1 MGASGKAAGPVPPA
15 PESVNPVSP
24 WIEAWRMFRA
34 NRPAVGGLFVLVT
47 IVLVGLL
54 GPLGLQADPFRMVAA
69 PYSEPGTQTFL
80 GTDYLGRDVFV
91 GVIYGTRATL
101 ALGLGAAALTVTI
114 GVVFGALA
122 GFYGGWVDNLLMRVT
137 EFFQVLPALL
147 FAMVLVT
154 VLAPSALTVVVA
166 IGVVAWPT
174 MARLTRAEFM
184 KIKGREF
191 VAASRA
197 AGATNAHIIW
207 RIIMPNA
214 LPPLIIAA
222 MLTVSIAILFE
233 ASLSFLGL
241 NDPEVM
247 TWGLMIGLSRDHF
260 FDSWWSVTF
269 PGLAIFLTVLSLTL
283 VGDGLND
290 ALNPKLR
297 RQ

>member
-1 MGASGKAAGPVPPA
+1 MDLPSKSAPPEALAPESIAPVPPWS
-15 PESVNPVSP
+15 ET
-24 WIEAWRMFRA
+24 WRMFRA
-34 NRPAVGGLFVLVT
+34 NRPAVAGVLVLVA

-54 GPLGLQADPFRMVAA
+54 GPLVLQVNPFSMVAA
-69 PYSEPGTQTFL
+69 PYTEPGGQSLF
-80 GTDYLGRDVFV
+80 GSDYLGRDVFV

-101 ALGLGAAALTVTI
+101 ALGVSAAALTVVI

-137 EFFQVLPALL
+137 EFFQVLPTLL

-154 VLAPSALTVVVA
+154 VLTPSAITVIVA
-166 IGVVAWPT
+166 IGIVAWPA

-184 KIKGREF
+184 KIKAREY

-197 AGATNAHIIW
+197 AGATNAYLIW

-214 LPPLIIAA
+214 APPLIIAT

-247 TWGLMIGLSRDHF
+247 TWGLMIGLSRDYF
-260 FDSWWSVTF
+260 LVSWWAVTF

-297 RQ
+297 R